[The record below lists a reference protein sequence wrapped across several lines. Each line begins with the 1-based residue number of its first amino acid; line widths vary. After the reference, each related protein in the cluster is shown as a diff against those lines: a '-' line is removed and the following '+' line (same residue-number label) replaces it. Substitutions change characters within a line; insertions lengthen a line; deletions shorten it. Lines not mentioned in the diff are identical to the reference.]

1 MSPTLKSLPKIH
13 FLQSSP
19 QTIDKALQHLC
30 IETMIYPTILL
41 LSVDYKKCGEK
52 NLFGFLKKYN

>member
-19 QTIDKALQHLC
+19 QKIDKALQHLC
-30 IETMIYPTILL
+30 IETTILL

-52 NLFGFLKKYN
+52 NLFGFLKKI

>member
-19 QTIDKALQHLC
+19 QKIDKALQHLC

-52 NLFGFLKKYN
+52 NLFGF